1 MKTSFLCVGIIAG
14 IIVFLMLL
22 CWLMGF
28 GILYVVFRL
37 KIKKKKE
44 QNDYSFVD
52 DNDLV
57 LVKSSFDS
65 DGRKL
70 KTYLFTKTER
80 EKLKLVILAKGS
92 GLFCPDYKELI
103 VKLVLNGYDVFS
115 FDVTDKIDEEDVCD
129 IPKGYQQ
136 WIIDLENALGYLKA
150 EKILTAYDDISWI
163 GHSAGGYGAAYMLKN
178 KEFRP
183 SRLVAAAT
191 LNSPTGYA
199 QMYYSKLPCF
209 ITKPMIYG
217 ARAYSHI
224 HYKEYKSATALEGV
238 NSCDIPIKIY
248 QGNKDKVLPFPCSLA
263 AYKDQIKGSGVVT
276 KIVENGTHNLLA
288 NKEVIDDVVEY
299 LKENIELLGE

>member
-80 EKLKLVILAKGS
+80 EKSKLVILAKGS

-150 EKILTAYDDISWI
+150 ERILTAYDDISWI
-163 GHSAGGYGAAYMLKN
+163 GHSAGGIW
-178 KEFRP
+178 
-183 SRLVAAAT
+183 S
-191 LNSPTGYA
+191 SIYA
-199 QMYYSKLPCF
+199 Q
-209 ITKPMIYG
+209 
-217 ARAYSHI
+217 
-224 HYKEYKSATALEGV
+224 E
-238 NSCDIPIKIY
+238 
-248 QGNKDKVLPFPCSLA
+248 
-263 AYKDQIKGSGVVT
+263 
-276 KIVENGTHNLLA
+276 
-288 NKEVIDDVVEY
+288 
-299 LKENIELLGE
+299 